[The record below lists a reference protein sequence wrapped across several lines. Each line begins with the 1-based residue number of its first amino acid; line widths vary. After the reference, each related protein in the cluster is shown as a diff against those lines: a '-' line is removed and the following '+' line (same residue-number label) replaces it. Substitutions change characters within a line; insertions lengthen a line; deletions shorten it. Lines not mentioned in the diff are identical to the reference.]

1 MADVDTATIPHGAR
15 TDAEAQ
21 IGALEALTAARNYN
35 DWIVSLTL
43 PYLGECPIEIGSGFG
58 DHAEA
63 WLGAG
68 VQHVTVTDIAE
79 TMVRRLEERFA
90 NSMERVEVLHMDPG
104 NPPDRSH
111 SSLVAVNVLEHIED
125 DIGALR
131 AAERLVR
138 PGGYIIVFAP
148 AHQFAMS
155 SFDRSIGHV
164 RRYSLGSMKGVF
176 GSAGLE
182 IEELRYIN
190 APGLLAWIVGMKW
203 LRLVPSDGIG
213 LRAWDRIVVPV
224 TRMVESHVRMPF
236 GQSVLAV
243 GRNRS
248 YRS

>member
-1 MADVDTATIPHGAR
+1 MADVESATMPYGLYAR
-15 TDAEAQ
+15 AELQ
-21 IGALEALTAARNYN
+21 VGVLEALSAARNYN

-43 PYLGECPIEIGSGFG
+43 PYLGEHPIEIGSGLG

-63 WLGAG
+63 WLNAG
-68 VQHVTVTDIAE
+68 IHRVTVTDIDD
-79 TMVRRLEERFA
+79 TMVRRLKERFDGDLD
-90 NSMERVEVLHMDPG
+90 ERVEVLRMDPG

-125 DIGALR
+125 DVGALC

-138 PGGYIIVFAP
+138 PGGFIIVFAP
-148 AHQFAMS
+148 AHQHAMS

-164 RRYSLGSMKGVF
+164 RRYSLDSMRSVF
-176 GSAGLE
+176 DSAGLE
-182 IEELRYIN
+182 IEVVRYIN

-213 LRAWDRIVVPV
+213 LRTWDRLVVPL
-224 TRMVESHVRMPF
+224 TRRVESHVRMPF

-243 GRNRS
+243 GRNPS
-248 YRS
+248 